1 MYLDARPTIID
12 VEVSQVRKRLKTA
25 IDRARERAQ
34 QRRALTAEAE
44 RDYAAFLEHVAIP
57 VTRQVQNALKAEGY
71 AFTVFTPGGGLRLA
85 ADRGR
90 DDYVEFRLETSGDKP
105 QVIGHVVRTRGSQT
119 LESERPIQ
127 DGATPGTLTEED
139 VLDFLV
145 DELAPWLEK

>member
-1 MYLDARPTIID
+1 

-25 IDRARERAQ
+25 IDGARERAQ

-44 RDYAAFLEHVAIP
+44 RDYAAFLEQIAIP

-90 DDYVEFRLETSGDKP
+90 DDYVEFLLDTSGDRP
-105 QVIGHVVRTRGSQT
+105 QVLGRTVRTRGSQT

-127 DGATPGTLTEED
+127 VGATPGTLTEED

-145 DELAPWLEK
+145 DVLAPWLEK